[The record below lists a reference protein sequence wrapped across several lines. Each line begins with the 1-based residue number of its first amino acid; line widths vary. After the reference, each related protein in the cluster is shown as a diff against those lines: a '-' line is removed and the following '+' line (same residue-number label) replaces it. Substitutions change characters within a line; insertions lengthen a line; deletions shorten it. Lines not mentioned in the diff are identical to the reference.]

1 MAPSATAIAAR
12 LGGGVQLNQLVRMEP
27 VLALVRELGP
37 SGTLLDVGSGSRG
50 LAPWLPAGW
59 RVTAA
64 DSSFDD
70 YGSASG
76 PSGQAAEAVVAD
88 VRELPFEDAQFDAV
102 VALDLLEHVP
112 PADRPQALAELR
124 RVTRRRLVVAC
135 PAGAD
140 ALAAD
145 RRLANGLKRPPG
157 WLDEHIANGFPERG
171 EVVAALGP
179 GTRVLPNENVAAHE
193 RIVRR
198 ELSIPWFV
206 PTRAGARL
214 AGAAIRRGGAPA
226 RIAAHGLRALRGRD
240 REPAYRTIFVLDRE
254 LTA

>member
-1 MAPSATAIAAR
+1 MAPSVTAVAAR

-27 VLALVRELGP
+27 VLALVRETGP
-37 SGTLLDVGSGSRG
+37 AGTLLDVGSGSRG

-76 PSGQAAEAVVAD
+76 PSGRAAEAVVAD
-88 VRELPFEDAQFDAV
+88 VRSLPFEDQAFDAV

-112 PADRPQALAELR
+112 PADRSQALAELR
-124 RVTRRRLVVAC
+124 RVARRRLIVAC
-135 PAGAD
+135 PAGAE

-145 RRLANGLKRPPG
+145 RRLAEGLPRPPG
-157 WLDEHIANGFPERG
+157 WLEEHLANGFPERD

-179 GTRVLPNENVAAHE
+179 GTRVLPNENVDAHE

-206 PTRAGARL
+206 PTRAGARM
-214 AGAAIRRGGAPA
+214 AGAALRRGGRAGAAAA
-226 RIAAHGLRALRGRD
+226 RALRALRGRD
-240 REPAYRTIFVLDRE
+240 REPAYRAIFVLDRE
-254 LTA
+254 TRS